1 MKKRRKNK
9 AACKICNFAMQ
20 KRVAFALCL
29 ERRFFIQSDF
39 LIENGIFGK
48 VLNEE
53 MKGQIR
59 ENLPHE

>member
-1 MKKRRKNK
+1 
-9 AACKICNFAMQ
+9 MQ

-39 LIENGIFGK
+39 LIENGIFRN